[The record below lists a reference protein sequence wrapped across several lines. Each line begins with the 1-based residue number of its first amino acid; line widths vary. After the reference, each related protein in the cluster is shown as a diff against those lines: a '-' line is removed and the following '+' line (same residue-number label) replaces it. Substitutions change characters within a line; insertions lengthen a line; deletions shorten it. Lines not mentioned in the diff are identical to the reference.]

1 MKKYISV
8 FLAALLMMTALFIPV
23 DAAEK
28 IDSISFSFSND
39 LVGLTDKDIDSFKV
53 ETSDNVIF
61 DDDPILVAD
70 YTGAAYLG
78 EIRPG
83 RTYYIYYDFVAADGY
98 ELPDEVNEENISIK
112 CDDGVSVI
120 WYGKTIGPYIDGKPS
135 EGLMF
140 FTKLEAPGNF
150 FQRLFGRI
158 ADIFLKIRA
167 WSPY

>member
-1 MKKYISV
+1 MKKCLSV
-8 FLAALLMMTALFIPV
+8 FFAVLFVFSALFIPV
-23 DAAEK
+23 NAKEK
-28 IDSISFSFSND
+28 IDSISVGFSND
-39 LVGLTDKDIDSFKV
+39 LVGLTDKDIENFKV
-53 ETSDNVIF
+53 KTSDNIVL

-78 EIRPG
+78 KIKPG
-83 RTYYIYYDFVAADGY
+83 RTYYIYYDFVATDGY
-98 ELPDEVNEENISIK
+98 ELPDEINEENIDIN

-120 WYGKTIGPYIDGKPS
+120 WYGKTIGPYVDGKPS

-150 FQRLFGRI
+150 FQRFFGRI
-158 ADIFLKIRA
+158 ADIFLKIKA